1 MSSQDIPRDP
11 TNESPDTAETV
22 GHERSLRGHIVIDDR
37 QQKVGTVSDVLYD
50 ESGDARWAIV
60 DPGPLR
66 PEHFVPVEGAY
77 VADDGT
83 VVVPY
88 GKDQVK
94 SAAKAPRDHVLPAD
108 VERELEEHYEV
119 GHGRQGRSDFDAPP
133 PTD

>member
-1 MSSQDIPRDP
+1 MPSDDFPRDP
-11 TNESPDTAETV
+11 TNEYPDAADAA
-22 GHERSLRGHIVIDDR
+22 GHGGSLRGHVMIDDR

-50 ESGDARWAIV
+50 DSGDARWAVV

-66 PEHFVPVEGAY
+66 SEHFVPVEGSY

-108 VERELEEHYEV
+108 VERELEEHYEI
-119 GHGRQGRSDFDAPP
+119 GHAPEGPSDFDGP
-133 PTD
+133 PTTR